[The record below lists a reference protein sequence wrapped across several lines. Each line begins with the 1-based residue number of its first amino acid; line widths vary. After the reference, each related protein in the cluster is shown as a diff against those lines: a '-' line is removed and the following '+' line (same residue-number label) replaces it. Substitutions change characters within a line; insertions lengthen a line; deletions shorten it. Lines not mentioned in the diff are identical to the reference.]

1 LGRNINRPIQRNAIK
16 KGMSGESYFFYPTSF
31 TLPEQLGLPPPGFE
45 QVFVAAGLSSRSIP
59 VWLHGVSDPPT
70 VHVSVFFAE
79 TSLANEGARTTV
91 RTAATPIAK
100 NIVFAFIN
108 RDSNKYDKKVIG
120 KG

>member
-1 LGRNINRPIQRNAIK
+1 V
-16 KGMSGESYFFYPTSF
+16 ESFFFYPTSF